1 MLKVTIRGVGTPKGF
16 TSGERTA
23 AQWEAG
29 EVPIPARLVCGR
41 VAEDLPVGAVL
52 QSTSTN
58 SLIVFQQHEDDQL
71 TGWSQCRII
80 QV

>member
-1 MLKVTIRGVGTPKGF
+1 MLKVAIRGVGTPKGV

-52 QSTSTN
+52 
-58 SLIVFQQHEDDQL
+58 
-71 TGWSQCRII
+71 
-80 QV
+80 

>member
-1 MLKVTIRGVGTPKGF
+1 MLKVTFRGVGTPNGF
-16 TSGERTA
+16 TSGDRTA

-29 EVPIPARLVCGR
+29 EVAIPARLVCGR

-52 QSTSTN
+52 QSTPTN

-71 TGWSQCRII
+71 TRWSQCRTIED
-80 QV
+80 